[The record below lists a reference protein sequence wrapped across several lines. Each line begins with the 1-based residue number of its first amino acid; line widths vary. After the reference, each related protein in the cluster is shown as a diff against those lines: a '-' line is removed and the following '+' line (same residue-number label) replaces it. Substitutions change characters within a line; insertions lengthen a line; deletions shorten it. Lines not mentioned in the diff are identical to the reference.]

1 MKYRRRGGEVNRPRC
16 PREFVSCLY
25 GRENRIDCRE
35 WNPSMTCRYAY
46 PFLQDGYAY
55 AYEHEECY
63 PDSGD
68 SCLDEAIVFC
78 ADGRYR
84 HLDCREYGFS
94 TCATA
99 QPFPRETIA
108 FCLP

>member
-1 MKYRRRGGEVNRPRC
+1 MEYENHCEGE
-16 PREFVSCLY
+16 ELVSCLHGY
-25 GRENRIDCRE
+25 ENRIDCRE

-46 PFLQDGYAY
+46 PFLRDGYAC

-63 PDSGD
+63 PDEGD
-68 SCLDEAIVFC
+68 SCLDESIVFC

-94 TCATA
+94 DCSTA
-99 QPFPRETIA
+99 RPYPRETIA